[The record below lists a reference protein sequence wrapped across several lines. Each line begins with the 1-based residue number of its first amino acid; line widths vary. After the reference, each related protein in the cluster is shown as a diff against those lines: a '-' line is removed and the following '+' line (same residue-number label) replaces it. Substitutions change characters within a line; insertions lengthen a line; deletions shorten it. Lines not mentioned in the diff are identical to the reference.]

1 MKFGELSREQKIDV
15 KQSLLC
21 ERLDRDEHRS
31 PSCGELADADA
42 TISDEECEKVFA
54 GTDFAPEDFSSEP
67 EEEHRLYA
75 AQVLAGLVK
84 WVEQALVDAEYAKA
98 KDRYMPIH
106 HDESCGIAWAREKI
120 LAHIRELV
128 P

>member
-1 MKFGELSREQKIDV
+1 MKFSELSREQKEDV
-15 KQSLLC
+15 KQRLLC
-21 ERLDRDEHRS
+21 ERLEEEGRT
-31 PSCGELADADA
+31 PSWGELADADT
-42 TISDEECEKVFA
+42 TISDEECEKAFA
-54 GTDFAPEDFSSEP
+54 GTDFVPEDFSSEP

-75 AQVLAGLVK
+75 AQVLTGLAK

>member
-1 MKFGELSREQKIDV
+1 MKFEELSRDQKTDV
-15 KQSLLC
+15 KQRLLC
-21 ERLDRDEHRS
+21 ERLEEEGRT

-42 TISDEECEKVFA
+42 TISDEECEKAFA
-54 GTDFAPEDFSSEP
+54 NTEFVQEDFSSAP
-67 EEEHRLYA
+67 GEEHRLYA
-75 AQVLAGLVK
+75 AQVLTGLAK
-84 WVEQALVDAEYAKA
+84 WIEQALVDAEYAKA
-98 KDRYMPIH
+98 KDRFMPIH

>member
-1 MKFGELSREQKIDV
+1 VREDAVTLTGLVSEQKAAD
-15 KQSLLC
+15 K
-21 ERLDRDEHRS
+21 HPPS
-31 PSCGELADADA
+31 P
-42 TISDEECEKVFA
+42 
-54 GTDFAPEDFSSEP
+54 EP
-67 EEEHRLYA
+67 VTEQRRYT
-75 AQVLAGLVK
+75 AQVLGGLAE
-84 WVEQALVDAEYAKA
+84 WVEQTLTDAEYAKG